1 MYIIQDHKII
11 SMNLNCWL
19 VFQVSPVTMKT
30 VSVERIAKQQA
41 CEEEVKK
48 REGLER

>member
-1 MYIIQDHKII
+1 MSRYKII

-19 VFQVSPVTMKT
+19 VSQVSPVTMKT
-30 VSVERIAKQQA
+30 ASAERIAKQQA
-41 CEEEVKK
+41 SEEEVRK